1 MWPRGLFSLGE
12 FMNNFNAQIKP
23 ALTFNQQLD
32 HLISDKGLIVNNYD
46 NALSILKHENYYRLS
61 GYMIDFLDK
70 NDNFID
76 NISFED
82 IYNVYKTDKEI
93 RSTLFEL
100 INDIEVYLKTQ
111 LANYFS
117 LTYGPVGYLDP
128 SNFNFK
134 NHQEYIDIIDFLKR
148 CGEVNKRNASSLI
161 IQHHNNKYNGFV
173 PVWALVELI
182 PLGIISKFYSL
193 LKTKDKKAILKIGY
207 NDISYEKLES
217 FYHCVSYLR
226 NQCCHYQR
234 LYRKNHPIK
243 PKLYT
248 PSNINLGSFVSGST
262 YSLVL
267 PLLYIN
273 PNQSLGK
280 RAIEKLKN
288 IERNSKVDFVKNY
301 GFEANWKNN
310 LYLANGHCVK

>member
-12 FMNNFNAQIKP
+12 FKNNFNAQIKP

-32 HLISDKGLIVNNYD
+32 HLINDKGLIVNNYD

-182 PLGIISKFYSL
+182 PLGTISKFYSL

-207 NDISYEKLES
+207 NDISYKKRLFLRKSHTSKWRARFVSSRPVTFQYPLHLSES
-217 FYHCVSYLR
+217 FGI
-226 NQCCHYQR
+226 
-234 LYRKNHPIK
+234 PIH
-243 PKLYT
+243 
-248 PSNINLGSFVSGST
+248 SVFI
-262 YSLVL
+262 
-267 PLLYIN
+267 
-273 PNQSLGK
+273 
-280 RAIEKLKN
+280 
-288 IERNSKVDFVKNY
+288 D
-301 GFEANWKNN
+301 GFFIVCF
-310 LYLANGHCVK
+310 L

>member
-1 MWPRGLFSLGE
+1 MSFFKTYFLHFICNI
-12 FMNNFNAQIKP
+12 FAFCAQHY
-23 ALTFNQQLD
+23 N
-32 HLISDKGLIVNNYD
+32 

-134 NHQEYIDIIDFLKR
+134 NHQEYINIIDFLKR
-148 CGEVNKRNASSLI
+148 CGEL
-161 IQHHNNKYNGFV
+161 
-173 PVWALVELI
+173 
-182 PLGIISKFYSL
+182 
-193 LKTKDKKAILKIGY
+193 
-207 NDISYEKLES
+207 
-217 FYHCVSYLR
+217 
-226 NQCCHYQR
+226 
-234 LYRKNHPIK
+234 
-243 PKLYT
+243 
-248 PSNINLGSFVSGST
+248 T
-262 YSLVL
+262 YS
-267 PLLYIN
+267 
-273 PNQSLGK
+273 
-280 RAIEKLKN
+280 
-288 IERNSKVDFVKNY
+288 
-301 GFEANWKNN
+301 
-310 LYLANGHCVK
+310 HH